1 VPVVINEFEVVAE
14 PARETAPAVG
24 GGAAE
29 HAAPHLDLDRLLAER
44 RARAERVR
52 TY

>member
-1 VPVVINEFEVVAE
+1 MPVVINEFEVVADEQQRSPATPPPPRAQPKE
-14 PARETAPAVG
+14 PDIERT
-24 GGAAE
+24 
-29 HAAPHLDLDRLLAER
+29 LAER